1 MDKDYAW
8 IFIIGII
15 VYIIGISSCA
25 YCLSDKNK
33 KERWCDD
40 CFKYIKKYNCFGD
53 RVDED
58 PRIFY
63 DEIV

>member
-1 MDKDYAW
+1 MDHDMTVIVVIV
-8 IFIIGII
+8 IFI
-15 VYIIGISSCA
+15 YIIGISWCA

-33 KERWCDD
+33 KKKWCDD

-58 PRIFY
+58 PKIYF
-63 DEIV
+63 EV

>member
-1 MDKDYAW
+1 MDDDMKV
-8 IFIIGII
+8 IFIISIF
-15 VYIIGISSCA
+15 VYIIGIAWCS
-25 YCLSDKNK
+25 YCLSTK
-33 KERWCDD
+33 KRRSECFGN

-58 PRIFY
+58 PRIYY